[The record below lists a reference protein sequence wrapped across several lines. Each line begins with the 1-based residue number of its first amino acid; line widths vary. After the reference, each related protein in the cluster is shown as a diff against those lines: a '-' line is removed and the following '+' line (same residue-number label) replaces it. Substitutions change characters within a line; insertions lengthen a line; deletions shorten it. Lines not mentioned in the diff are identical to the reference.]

1 MDPLRFAPVLDTD
14 PKEAFHYSIDRL
26 RAIQRVRAKAEMHRD
41 TALRHRHDVH
51 RLVRARV
58 LLLMRRDPRFC
69 FPGVSE
75 NVCFTLPGPVRESQ
89 GGIGREPAGGG
100 GGGAGAGA
108 GGAPLVLPRPWWC
121 GGESYSSLVAREE

>member
-1 MDPLRFAPVLDTD
+1 MDPPPPPPPPRFAPVLDTD

-26 RAIQRVRAKAEMHRD
+26 RAIQRVRAKAEIHRD

-58 LLLMRRDPRFC
+58 QQQQQRLDPRFC
-69 FPGVSE
+69 FPGFSE

-89 GGIGREPAGGG
+89 GGIGREPAD
-100 GGGAGAGA
+100 
-108 GGAPLVLPRPWWC
+108 PLALPPRPWWC
-121 GGESYSSLVAREE
+121 GGESYSSAVAREE